1 MDFKVE
7 FYEMKNGQVPVADFL
22 ESLDRRMQAHALHM
36 ITLLAHNGNT
46 LRPPDSRY
54 LTDGI
59 FELRIRSGS
68 DISRIL
74 YFFQIGQKIILTNG
88 FIKKT
93 QKTPRR
99 EIELARQYKNDY
111 LVRKGGGNDGGL

>member
-7 FYEMKNGQVPVADFL
+7 FYETKNGQVPVADFL

>member
-1 MDFKVE
+1 MDFKIE
-7 FYEMKNGQVPVADFL
+7 FYETENGHVPVAEFL
-22 ESLDRRMQAHALHM
+22 ESLDKRMQAHALHM
-36 ITLLAHNGNT
+36 ITLLARNGNE
-46 LRPPDSRY
+46 LRPPDSKY
-54 LTDGI
+54 LIDGI
-59 FELRIRSGS
+59 FELRIKSGK

-99 EIELARQYKNDY
+99 EIELARHYRNNY
-111 LVRKGGGNDGGL
+111 LSRKGGGRDGRL